1 MRKTEEVMNVID
13 LLQQLASSYSYRQN
27 ENTLPFN
34 AQHDVLAESL
44 ATPFIMT
51 VPRKLLLW

>member
-1 MRKTEEVMNVID
+1 MTEEVMNVID